1 MAIPMHGLTRFA
13 GTVRGAAA
21 SVSKALGIWLWVVLF
36 AALFSL
42 ISPHFMSFLNL
53 SNVTRQASIF
63 ALMATGMTF
72 VIISGGIDLSVG
84 SIVSL
89 TSAVFGVVWRMTNNL
104 ALSIAAG
111 MMVGLLSG
119 STVGVLVGFLE
130 IPPFIA
136 TFGMMGIG
144 AGIAFAVTP
153 SSISGF
159 PPGFEFLGNGH
170 ILSVPFPVL
179 IAAAIG
185 VVFHLLLR
193 KTRLGLHILAA
204 GGSESSALMAGINVR
219 ARKLTVYVV
228 NGALASLAGI
238 ILCARIRSS
247 YPGIGKDLELD
258 VIAMA
263 VIGGASLVGGYGS
276 VVGALG
282 GALFLTMIQNL
293 FNLVG
298 VYPFLQ
304 KVITGALIVVA
315 VMANQSRRRRRVH
328 SLGDTSKD
336 LVQSGS

>member
-1 MAIPMHGLTRFA
+1 MAHPAHELGRFTA
-13 GTVRGAAA
+13 GIRGAAA
-21 SVSKALGIWLWVVLF
+21 SANKALGIWLWVIVF
-36 AALFSL
+36 AVVFSL
-42 ISPHFMSFLNL
+42 ISPHFMSILNL

-84 SIVSL
+84 SIISL
-89 TSAVFGVVWRMTNNL
+89 TSAVFGVMWKLTNNL

-119 STVGVLVGFLE
+119 TTIGLLVGFLD

-136 TFGMMGIG
+136 TFGMMGVG
-144 AGIAFAVTP
+144 AGLAFAVTP

-159 PPGFEFLGNGH
+159 PAGFEFLGNGH
-170 ILSVPFPVL
+170 IFGVPFPVV
-179 IAAAIG
+179 IAVAAG
-185 VVFHLLLR
+185 VIFHFILR
-193 KTRLGLHILAA
+193 STRLGVHILAT
-204 GGSESSALMAGINVR
+204 GGSESSALLAGINVR
-219 ARKLTVYVV
+219 ARKLTVYII
-228 NGALASLAGI
+228 NGAFASLAGI

-298 VYPFLQ
+298 LYPFMQ
-304 KVITGALIVVA
+304 KVITGGLIVVA
-315 VMANQSRRRRRVH
+315 VMANQSRRRRR
-328 SLGDTSKD
+328 LKPAGDVTRASE
-336 LVQSGS
+336 